1 MSIKACIFDLD
12 GVIVDTAKYHF
23 LAWKKL
29 ADELNINF
37 TKEDNEKLK
46 GVSRMKSLEIILDL
60 GKLQFDAET
69 KNKLAEKKNKWYLEY
84 IQKLD
89 KSEVLPG
96 VEKFLTGL
104 RQQGI
109 KIALGSASKNA
120 RLILKNIQMEDYF
133 DAIIDGTKITKA
145 KPDPEVFL
153 ASAEELHIKPEEC
166 VVFEDA
172 EAGVQ
177 AALRGGMKAVG
188 IGSEKILHE
197 ANKVIPGFSGVSTD
211 FIKNL

>member
-12 GVIVDTAKYHF
+12 GVIVDTAKYHY

-29 ADELNINF
+29 AGELNINF

-60 GKLQFDAET
+60 GKVRLDEET
-69 KNKLAEKKNKWYLEY
+69 KNKLAEKKNSWYLEY
-84 IQKLD
+84 ISNID
-89 KSEVLPG
+89 NSEVLPG
-96 VEKFLTGL
+96 VEEFLNDL
-104 RQQGI
+104 KEHGI

-120 RLILKNIQMEDYF
+120 RLILKNICMENYF

-153 ASAEELHIKPEEC
+153 TCAEELGMKPEEC

-172 EAGVQ
+172 AAGVQ
-177 AALRGGMKAVG
+177 AALAGGMKAVG
-188 IGSEKILHE
+188 IGSIKILK
-197 ANKVIPGFSGVSTD
+197 AADKVIPGFSGVSINL
-211 FIKNL
+211 IKNL